1 MGQRSEETLKEIRKV
16 HEHTRRCSASSV
28 LRNENHSGILP
39 PPPVTGTIKR
49 QTLANAS
56 EDREEL
62 LELSPKLLKRQNDG
76 VTWKGSLEVFSKV
89 KCGPTMGA
97 SLSPPRYLSEK

>member
-1 MGQRSEETLKEIRKV
+1 MGQRSEETLKEIWKV
-16 HEHTRRCSASSV
+16 HEHTTRCSVSSF
-28 LRNENHSGILP
+28 LRNENHSAILL

-49 QTLANAS
+49 RTPASAS
-56 EDREEL
+56 EDREEM
-62 LELSPKLLKRQNDG
+62 ELSPKLLKRQNDG